1 MSSKVIKGGMFL
13 RAKKACPKKFK
24 KIPPVKSRRLF
35 SPFNASIY
43 LTSLLGLMNGT
54 TENFQNVCNEAKN

>member
-24 KIPPVKSRRLF
+24 KILLLNLADFFPLLMPPF
-35 SPFNASIY
+35 I
-43 LTSLLGLMNGT
+43 
-54 TENFQNVCNEAKN
+54 